1 MDIIALSAEAR
12 TPGKSAA
19 RAARR
24 AGSVPCVL
32 YGRHVSPVTFQVTE
46 KSLHPLIYTDET
58 HLVQISLDG
67 GAWECILK
75 DIAFH
80 PVTDRPLHVDFQVL
94 QAGEKVTIAIPVRY
108 RGTPAGQTK
117 GGRPS
122 YSVTELPVTCLPRDI
137 PSQIE
142 VDVSGVEIGQ
152 AVHVSDLDW
161 PTLEFGVPDNQI
173 LMAVLRP
180 RAAEVPVEEEG
191 ELEDAETE
199 QV

>member
-1 MDIIALSAEAR
+1 MDIIALPAVAR
-12 TPGKSAA
+12 TPGKSAS
-19 RAARR
+19 RAVRR

-32 YGRHVSPVTFQVTE
+32 YGHHVSQVTFQVPE
-46 KSLHPLIYTDET
+46 KSLLPLIYTDET
-58 HLVQISLDG
+58 HLVQIFMDG

-94 QAGEKVTIAIPVRY
+94 QAGEEVTIAVPVQY

-117 GGRPS
+117 GGRPN

-137 PSQIE
+137 PSHIE
-142 VDVSGVEIGQ
+142 VDVSGIEIGQ
-152 AVHVSDLDW
+152 SVHVGDLDW
-161 PTLEFGVPDNQI
+161 PALEFGAPDNQI

-180 RAAEVPVEEEG
+180 RAAEIQVDEEG
-191 ELEDAETE
+191 EIEEAEADRD
-199 QV
+199 